1 MGDRSGKWNR
11 RKGNGRETR
20 DRYRMTTTVDLYIV
34 KIFWE
39 KNLTGPYR
47 SFSTCNYSDANRPST
62 RLHLGYRSV
71 PVQGRA
77 WLRLTPSP
85 DPLRYLFC
93 LSVCFALALICMLCS
108 MECSPPECQL
118 STYPSHKSVA

>member
-1 MGDRSGKWNR
+1 
-11 RKGNGRETR
+11 
-20 DRYRMTTTVDLYIV
+20 MTTTVDLYIV

-47 SFSTCNYSDANRPST
+47 SFSTYNYSDANGTST

-77 WLRLTPSP
+77 WLRLTPSA
-85 DPLRYLFC
+85 DPFLVGVLPILPFHLFC
-93 LSVCFALALICMLCS
+93 LALIRMLS
-108 MECSPPECQL
+108 ASRNVLHL
-118 STYPSHKSVA
+118 SVNYLPILTTSLWYNVRP